1 MEPKVLNGS
10 QPVTLDEINEQQAA
24 EQALAKAERIRI
36 GRPKISAGASRRIVV
51 QQRIRVQ
58 PESSGFYRSVTIAPS
73 PLLTVNTRGRISV
86 YVLLPFRGR

>member
-10 QPVTLDEINEQQAA
+10 QPVTLDEINEQQAAELARQRAAQAGADPALQEQVRNGA

-51 QQRIRVQ
+51 QQRR
-58 PESSGFYRSVTIAPS
+58 GPS
-73 PLLTVNTRGRISV
+73 LQ
-86 YVLLPFRGR
+86 